1 MVDGKETPNIVI
13 FTGDNCEYFQIPPS
27 INQPVAHVNQ
37 PPMSDGLFE
46 LPPADTADQWK
57 MNILDDFIQNLK
69 MKDYALRMI
78 EILGDASSC
87 MAPPAESYSSV
98 MDAASG
104 RAFALAI
111 AGWSIELNHEEL
123 QPQTSLG
130 NLAGKSYS
138 KLSDYDL
145 SLYLGLKEYSDDGL
159 AAYMPLRSDSPTQPD
174 FGKIFTFWPS
184 GVTKT
189 GMNEDFACSPIH
201 PSTLPT
207 LKARH
212 VDLFQSGGL
221 LEVDGM
227 IKRRHEQLLPFC
239 LLVDAFHPVKAQT
252 GVFPPSSL
260 PIQIRPCDKRC
271 GTSGYATAR
280 DRSYSKK
287 ILSNH

>member
-1 MVDGKETPNIVI
+1 
-13 FTGDNCEYFQIPPS
+13 
-27 INQPVAHVNQ
+27 
-37 PPMSDGLFE
+37 MSDGLFE

-138 KLSDYDL
+138 KLSNFDL
-145 SLYLGLKEYSDDGL
+145 
-159 AAYMPLRSDSPTQPD
+159 
-174 FGKIFTFWPS
+174 
-184 GVTKT
+184 
-189 GMNEDFACSPIH
+189 
-201 PSTLPT
+201 PSTSRLGRATSAAEDQAVLPRGT
-207 LKARH
+207 VPIPR
-212 VDLFQSGGL
+212 
-221 LEVDGM
+221 
-227 IKRRHEQLLPFC
+227 
-239 LLVDAFHPVKAQT
+239 
-252 GVFPPSSL
+252 SSS
-260 PIQIRPCDKRC
+260 QITEPDVQVM
-271 GTSGYATAR
+271 GYT
-280 DRSYSKK
+280 
-287 ILSNH
+287 